1 MVRCRKWALPTFFSV
16 MTSQDHPLAPAS
28 GVPPGTARGSE
39 RVGSLVQRIVEPV
52 LASLG
57 LVLVDVEVRGRGP
70 KTLIRVVIERPADQG
85 EGAVTLDD
93 CARAHMLSG
102 HALDAEDPIPH
113 AYLLEVSSP
122 GLDRPI
128 RRPEDYE
135 RFRGR
140 LARFKMIKPVQG
152 QVVVVGRIQKLDGTQ
167 VWVETQAAKA
177 KRVVEGTPVAL
188 PLAEILEAKLEVE
201 F

>member
-1 MVRCRKWALPTFFSV
+1 
-16 MTSQDHPLAPAS
+16 MTGQDHPLAPAG

-39 RVGSLVQRIVEPV
+39 RVGSIVQRIVEPV

-70 KTLIRVVIERPADQG
+70 KTLIRVFIERSADQG

-93 CARAHMLSG
+93 CERVHKLVG

-128 RRPEDYE
+128 RRRSEE
-135 RFRGR
+135 HTSELQSLRHLVCR
-140 LARFKMIKPVQG
+140 L
-152 QVVVVGRIQKLDGTQ
+152 L
-167 VWVETQAAKA
+167 
-177 KRVVEGTPVAL
+177 
-188 PLAEILEAKLEVE
+188 LEKKNMYIYLWYVN
-201 F
+201 

>member
-1 MVRCRKWALPTFFSV
+1 
-16 MTSQDHPLAPAS
+16 MTGQDHPLAPAG
-28 GVPPGTARGSE
+28 GVPPGIARGSE
-39 RVGSLVQRIVEPV
+39 RVGSRVQRIVEPV

-57 LVLVDVEVRGRGP
+57 LVLVDVQVRGRGP
-70 KTLIRVVIERPADQG
+70 KTLIRVVIERPAGQG
-85 EGAVTLDD
+85 EEAVTVDH
-93 CARAHMLSG
+93 CERAHMLIG

-128 RRPEDYE
+128 RGAGDYE

-140 LARFKMIKPVQG
+140 LARFKMAQPVLG
-152 QVVVVGRIQKLDGTQ
+152 HTVVIGRIQKLDGTD
-167 VWVETQAAKA
+167 VWVEVQAAKA
-177 KRVVEGTPVAL
+177 NRGGAATPVAL
-188 PLAEILEAKLEVE
+188 PLAEILEARLEVE